1 LVFNDGNGLSETR
14 ITPNGQVL
22 WIN

>member
-1 LVFNDGNGLSETR
+1 LVFNDGNGLTETR

-22 WIN
+22 WKN

>member
-1 LVFNDGNGLSETR
+1 LVFNDGTGLSETR